1 MPENYKELAEIKILS
16 NQESEAGKVKYND
29 KILQPIKDNEILS

>member
-16 NQESEAGKVKYND
+16 NQESEVGKVKYND
-29 KILQPIKDNEILS
+29 KFCTNQR